1 MFLLVDFIFYDN
13 LHLFYND
20 RFAFDSCV
28 TRITEQRWFC
38 ILNITSWQFVA
49 FSDNCVKCTPTN
61 VYLFGRTKFIFTII
75 FTFCLSLSIGTVAFI
90 THHGSSCGNLLTFLI
105 TNFWTAS
112 KVCTVNQNLLGTL
125 WKVFEFL

>member
-1 MFLLVDFIFYDN
+1 MAVCSFLGPL
-13 LHLFYND
+13 
-20 RFAFDSCV
+20 C
-28 TRITEQRWFC
+28 
-38 ILNITSWQFVA
+38 
-49 FSDNCVKCTPTN
+49 KM
-61 VYLFGRTKFIFTII
+61 LFGRTEFILTII
-75 FTFCLSLSIGTVAFI
+75 FTFCLSLSIETVEFI